1 MVLDHAWTS
10 VVKAS
15 ATGNGGN
22 GGAAVAKASDDDDS
36 AGAGGGERG
45 EHPTTAPSKKPAA
58 WTGNG
63 ASVFKPPVVVGE
75 QQAGGLG
82 LNPLAK
88 EFVPVRP
95 ARAAGGANAGPH
107 HQRPRGRRSNGQGG
121 RAGGEG
127 GGGTR
132 RGGRGT
138 PGTATAAPPPHTGRT
153 RTASGG
159 PCTSATWTSR

>member
-36 AGAGGGERG
+36 AGAGAGGGERG

-63 ASVFKPPVVVGE
+63 ASVFKPTVVVGE

-107 HQRPRGRRSNGQGG
+107 RLRWEDRALPAAAAGPAQG
-121 RAGGEG
+121 AGSSIMM
-127 GGGTR
+127 T
-132 RGGRGT
+132 T
-138 PGTATAAPPPHTGRT
+138 FFA
-153 RTASGG
+153 
-159 PCTSATWTSR
+159 